1 MGLAIFCV
9 VILIINIILWIFCF
23 KVFRKSFSAKGVL
36 SEIRQEAEKIII
48 EINRETD
55 SAITLM
61 EAKINQ
67 VREIIDTVD
76 KKIMLYE
83 TTLVQ
88 KENERQLYQQFSE
101 FQQNQ
106 NPMQRAIKVY
116 KMNDN
121 VGVSEHLPLF
131 TENAGTSDLKKSKVS
146 KKVSVYEQ
154 NKDKSENFELDFSE
168 ENEMP
173 KVIQTEK
180 IEPKVSIQQQIIKLA
195 KEGFSADLIASK
207 LNISISEVSMTIDLF
222 L

>member
-9 VILIINIILWIFCF
+9 VILIINIILWVFCF

-36 SEIRQEAEKIII
+36 TEIRQEAEKIII

-116 KMNDN
+116 KMNDT
-121 VGVSEHLPLF
+121 VGASEHLPLF

-146 KKVSVYEQ
+146 KKSNEYEV
-154 NKDKSENFELDFSE
+154 NKAKSENFELDFSE
-168 ENEMP
+168 ENDMP
-173 KVIQTEK
+173 KIKQVEQ
-180 IEPKVSIQQQIIKLA
+180 IEPKIPIQQQISVGKKIGTK
-195 KEGFSADLIASK
+195 I
-207 LNISISEVSMTIDLF
+207 
-222 L
+222 

>member
-9 VILIINIILWIFCF
+9 VILIINIFLWIFCF

-36 SEIRQEAEKIII
+36 SDIRQEAEKIII

-146 KKVSVYEQ
+146 KKASVYEQ

-180 IEPKVSIQQQIIKLA
+180 IEPKVPIQQQIIKLA

>member
-121 VGVSEHLPLF
+121 VGTSEHLPLF

-146 KKVSVYEQ
+146 KKASVYEQ

-180 IEPKVSIQQQIIKLA
+180 IEPKVPIQQQIIKLA

>member
-9 VILIINIILWIFCF
+9 IILIINIILWVFCF

-36 SEIRQEAEKIII
+36 TEIRQEAEKIII

-146 KKVSVYEQ
+146 KKASVYEQ

-180 IEPKVSIQQQIIKLA
+180 IEPKVPIQQQIIKLA

>member
-9 VILIINIILWIFCF
+9 VILIINIILWVFCF

-36 SEIRQEAEKIII
+36 TEIRQEAEKIII

-116 KMNDN
+116 KMNDT
-121 VGVSEHLPLF
+121 VGASEHLPLF

-146 KKVSVYEQ
+146 KKSNEYEV
-154 NKDKSENFELDFSE
+154 NKAKSENFELDFSE
-168 ENEMP
+168 ENDMP
-173 KVIQTEK
+173 KIKQVEQ
-180 IEPKVSIQQQIIKLA
+180 IEPKIPIQQQIIKLA

-207 LNISISEVSMTIDLF
+207 LNLSISEVSMTIDLF

>member
-106 NPMQRAIKVY
+106 NPMQREIKVY

-146 KKVSVYEQ
+146 KKASVYEQ

-180 IEPKVSIQQQIIKLA
+180 IEPKVPIQQQIIKLA

>member
-146 KKVSVYEQ
+146 KKASVYEQ

-168 ENEMP
+168 ENEMS

-180 IEPKVSIQQQIIKLA
+180 IEPKVPIQQQIIKLA

>member
-146 KKVSVYEQ
+146 KKASVYEQ

-180 IEPKVSIQQQIIKLA
+180 IEPKVPIQQQIIKLA

>member
-36 SEIRQEAEKIII
+36 TDIRQEAEKIII

-146 KKVSVYEQ
+146 KKASVYEQ

-180 IEPKVSIQQQIIKLA
+180 IEPKVPIQQQIIKLA